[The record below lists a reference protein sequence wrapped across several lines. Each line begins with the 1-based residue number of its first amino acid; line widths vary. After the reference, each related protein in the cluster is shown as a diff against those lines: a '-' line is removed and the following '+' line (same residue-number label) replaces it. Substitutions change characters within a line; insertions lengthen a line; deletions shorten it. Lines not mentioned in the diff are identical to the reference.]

1 MLKSRGFKPK
11 RTIHISIVPDE
22 EIFGIEGMGCLV
34 KHEIFKELNIGAALD
49 EGGAFPEDY
58 LILFY
63 GERAPWNLIVTANGD
78 TGHSS
83 KFVENLAIN
92 KLTKFFNYVEKFRKE
107 EQSRSR
113 HVELGKVTTMNLV
126 KLGGGTAD
134 NVVPDTLWANYNIRV
149 SPTFNTKTLKQM
161 LSKWAKYSDVT
172 LEYINDIEP
181 TMSPHDG
188 NAYVYNA
195 IIESTEELGTP
206 VRTFVCQGATDSRY
220 LRFQGIPSYSFT
232 PCTNVEFRMHDHNE
246 FVPVRCLQTG
256 LRVYYNMLEKLAN
269 LEEI

>member
-22 EIFGIEGMGCLV
+22 EISGIDGMGCLV

-49 EGGAFPEDY
+49 EGEAYPEDY
-58 LILFY
+58 FILYY
-63 GERAPWNLIVTANGD
+63 GEKSSWNLIVTANGD

-92 KLTKFFNYVEKFRKE
+92 KLTKFFNYAEKFRKE
-107 EQSRSR
+107 EESRSK
-113 HVELGKVTTMNLV
+113 HVDLGKVTTMNLV

-149 SPTFNTKTLKQM
+149 SPTFNTRTLKQM
-161 LSKWAKYSDVT
+161 LSKWAKYSGVT
-172 LEYINDIEP
+172 LEYIQDIEP
-181 TMSPHDG
+181 TMSPHDD
-188 NAYVYNA
+188 NAHVYNT
-195 IIESTEELGTP
+195 IIEATEVLGTP

-220 LRFQGIPSYSFT
+220 LRFLDIPSYAFT
-232 PCTNVEFRMHDHNE
+232 PCSNIEFRMHDHNE
-246 FVPVRCLQTG
+246 YIPVRCLQSG
-256 LRVYYNMLEKLAN
+256 LLYYSNILERLAN
-269 LEEI
+269 LEEL